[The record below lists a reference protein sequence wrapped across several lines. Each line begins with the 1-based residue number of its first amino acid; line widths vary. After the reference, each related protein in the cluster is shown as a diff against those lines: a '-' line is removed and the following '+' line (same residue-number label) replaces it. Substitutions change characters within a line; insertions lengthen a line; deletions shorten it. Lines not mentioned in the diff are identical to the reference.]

1 MQVVVQLFAGA
12 RQIAGRDRLTVEVAA
27 PATARTLL
35 DSVLREVP
43 ELAPL
48 AASSRLAIGGRYAT
62 DDSPVTAESDVAWI
76 PPVSGG

>member
-12 RQIAGRDRLTVEVAA
+12 RQVAGRDRLTVEVAA
-27 PATARTLL
+27 PATARAVL
-35 DSVLREVP
+35 DSVLREIP

-48 AASSRLAIGGRYAT
+48 AASSRLAVGGRYAS
-62 DDSPVTAESDVAWI
+62 DDSPVTAESEVAWI

>member
-12 RQIAGRDRLTVEVAA
+12 RQIAGRDRLTVDVPS
-27 PATARTLL
+27 PATARAVL

-48 AASSRLAIGGRYAT
+48 AASSRLAIGGRYAL
-62 DDSPVTAESDVAWI
+62 DDAPVTAESEVAWI